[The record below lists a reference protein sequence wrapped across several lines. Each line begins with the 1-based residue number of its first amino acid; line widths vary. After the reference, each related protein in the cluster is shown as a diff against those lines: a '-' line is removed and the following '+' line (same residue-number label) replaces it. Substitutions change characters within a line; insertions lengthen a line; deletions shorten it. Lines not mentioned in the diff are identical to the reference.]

1 MPHILIHAWIDN
13 PTPRCYTYR
22 RGKSADKGAPQGGAA
37 RCQRYA
43 PRWEVMPVKPIIGL
57 VPLIDAARDSLWM
70 LPGYMEGVADA
81 GGLPMMLPLTENG
94 GDLDRLCALCD
105 GLLLT
110 GGQDVSPALYG
121 QTPLPECGETC
132 PRRDAMETGLLRRA
146 MALDMPVLGICR
158 GIQFV
163 NAALGGTLWQ
173 DLPTQRPSDVC
184 HRQRAPYDAPS
195 HQVELLPDA
204 PLARLLGKNTLG
216 VNSYHHQAVRKL
228 APCLRPMAL
237 SPDGLTEAAYHPGC
251 RFLWA
256 VQWHPEFA
264 WKTSADARAIFR
276 AFVEACE

>member
-1 MPHILIHAWIDN
+1 MRPVILIITEDGFDVHLERENFVLSHA
-13 PTPRCYTYR
+13 YS
-22 RGKSADKGAPQGGAA
+22 SAI
-37 RCQRYA
+37 QR
-43 PRWEVMPVKPIIGL
+43 
-57 VPLIDAARDSLWM
+57 
-70 LPGYMEGVADA
+70 A
-81 GGLPMMLPLTENG
+81 GGIPVTA
-94 GDLDRLCALCD
+94 LDVRAAEEYAAIAD

-195 HQVELLPDA
+195 HQVELLPGE

>member
-1 MPHILIHAWIDN
+1 M
-13 PTPRCYTYR
+13 
-22 RGKSADKGAPQGGAA
+22 
-37 RCQRYA
+37 
-43 PRWEVMPVKPIIGL
+43 KPIIGL

-173 DLPTQRPSDVC
+173 DLPSQRPSAVC
-184 HRQRAPYDAPS
+184 HRQKPPYDAPA
-195 HQVELLPDA
+195 HTVAVLPDT
-204 PLARLLGKNTLG
+204 PLYRLLKTDTLA
-216 VNSYHHQAVRKL
+216 VNSYHHQAIRDL
-228 APCLRPMAL
+228 AAPLEAMAL
-237 SPDGLTEAAYHPGC
+237 SPDGLIEAVRHPGQ

-264 WKTSADARAIFR
+264 YRSDPAARAVFR
-276 AFVEACE
+276 AFVSACG